1 MENRSHALMAGLFA
15 ILLLIAA
22 AYAAIW
28 ISKKNVP
35 LVPYELVSTSP
46 VTGLS
51 VQSQVRYQG
60 VPVGRV
66 ESLRFMQDKPGV
78 VRILIAIDPKTPI
91 TESTWAEI
99 ATAGVTGISNIELR
113 DNGTSSQRVE
123 SSATHVADIPM
134 RPGFWER
141 LQQQG
146 GGMLGTLERILYQV
160 EKFTTAENAASL
172 DQTLKNTASLT
183 ARLDGAVKQMEPA
196 IKQIP
201 VMIESISNTA
211 KRADVAAAEIASL
224 ARSAQQTVTYLNA
237 PGGPLHLAGQSM
249 ESIQATAAQVRSSTL
264 PDFSAL
270 STSVTDAARSFT
282 YTSRD
287 LRQAPQSL
295 IFGPPPVA
303 AGPGEA
309 GFAGFGAQQR

>member
-15 ILLLIAA
+15 VLLLIAA

-66 ESLRFMQDKPGV
+66 ESLRFLQDKPGV

-113 DNGTSSQRVE
+113 DNGSSSKRVE
-123 SSATHVADIPM
+123 SSTTHIADIPM

-146 GGMLGTLERILYQV
+146 GGMIGTLERILDQV
-160 EKFTTAENAASL
+160 EKFTTADNAASL
-172 DQTLKNTASLT
+172 EKTLQNTASLS

-201 VMIESISNTA
+201 VMVEAISNTA
-211 KRADVAAAEIASL
+211 KRADIAASEIATL
-224 ARSAQQTVTYLNA
+224 AKSAQQTVEYLNA
-237 PGGPLHLAGQSM
+237 PGGPLHMAGLSLT
-249 ESIQATAAQVRSSTL
+249 SIQATAAQVRTSTL
-264 PDFSAL
+264 PDLSAL
-270 STSVTDAARSFT
+270 SLSVTDAARSFT
-282 YTSRD
+282 YTARD

-309 GFAGFGAQQR
+309 GFAGFGAQKR

>member
-15 ILLLIAA
+15 IVLLIAA

-78 VRILIAIDPKTPI
+78 VRILIDIDPKTPI

-113 DNGTSSQRVE
+113 DNGTSSQRIE
-123 SSATHVADIPM
+123 SSATKIADIPM

-146 GGMLGTLERILYQV
+146 GGMLGTLERIMDQV
-160 EKFTTAENAASL
+160 EKFTSAENATSL
-172 DQTLKNTASLT
+172 EQTLQNSANLT
-183 ARLDGAVKQMEPA
+183 ARLDSAVKQMEPA
-196 IKQIP
+196 IKQVP
-201 VMIESISNTA
+201 VMIDALTGTA
-211 KRADVAAAEIASL
+211 KRAEVAAAEIAAL
-224 ARSAQQTVTYLNA
+224 ARSAQETVAYLNA
-237 PGGPLHLAGQSM
+237 PGGPLRLAGQSL
-249 ESIQATAAQVRSSTL
+249 ESIQATAAQVRTSTL
-264 PDFSAL
+264 PDLSAL
-270 STSVTDAARSFT
+270 SLTVTDAARSFSLT
-282 YTSRD
+282 ARD

-309 GFAGFGAQQR
+309 GFAGFAAR

>member
-15 ILLLIAA
+15 VVLLIAA
-22 AYAAIW
+22 AYTGIW

-35 LVPYELVSTSP
+35 LIPYELVATSP

-66 ESLRFMQDKPGV
+66 ESLRFIQDKPGV

-123 SSATHVADIPM
+123 SSREHIADIPM

-146 GGMLGTLERILYQV
+146 GGMLGTLERILDQV
-160 EKFTTAENAASL
+160 EKFTTPDNAASVERTLENAARLSG
-172 DQTLKNTASLT
+172 
-183 ARLDGAVKQMEPA
+183 RLDNAVKEIEPA
-196 IKQIP
+196 LKQIP
-201 VMIESISNTA
+201 AMIDAMTSTA
-211 KRADVAAAEIASL
+211 KKADVASARIATL
-224 ARSAQQTVTYLNA
+224 ATSAQETILFLNS
-237 PGGPLHLAGQSM
+237 PKGPLHMAAQSL
-249 ESIQATAAQVRSSTL
+249 ESIQAAAAQVRTSTL
-264 PDFSAL
+264 PDLGTL
-270 STSVTDAARSFT
+270 SLSVTDAARSFT
-282 YTSRD
+282 TMSRE

-295 IFGPPPVA
+295 IFGAPMTV

-309 GFAGFGAQQR
+309 GFAGFGAQTR